1 MQKSTIT
8 IDVTLDPQRMPEQ
21 IHWAASDSTAD
32 MQQRAKALC
41 LAFWDGADR
50 TALRIDLWTKDMM
63 VDEMGDFY
71 YQMLL
76 SMGDTFRK
84 ATRNEA
90 LSEELKTFA
99 HEFQRK
105 FRDSLSEQQAI

>member
-1 MQKSTIT
+1 
-8 IDVTLDPQRMPEQ
+8 
-21 IHWAASDSTAD
+21 
-32 MQQRAKALC
+32 
-41 LAFWDGADR
+41 
-50 TALRIDLWTKDMM
+50 
-63 VDEMGDFY
+63 
-71 YQMLL
+71 MLL

-99 HEFQRK
+99 REFQRK